1 MNADNSSEPKRLIHL
16 LETADQYTDPQK
28 NAAMQNLARYLM
40 EKPPKDYKPAGDIE
54 ALKTFLKDKVN
65 EPTKNPILNAT
76 EMITPQDRMNGILK
90 IFRLINNDD
99 KTAGDQATG
108 TQKMYNNLFMAN
120 HLLGYSADGLWGKDG
135 YVTKMIQKL
144 NEENQNWMD
153 NKDNEELFREIVK
166 KSIDMSNPDLSPT
179 AEHIEALEKKV
190 EEKLG
195 IFLNKMVLGEAKSV
209 SPNKLHKAVKT
220 ITRFFRSIVSR
231 QVAQKSEKSSM
242 DQANK
247 CLVILQQI
255 PAKAFK
261 EDDQTK
267 LDDFKKTFAQHG
279 ANQTPLPLKD
289 LYKIQILTAKV
300 LNHYRTQR
308 SVKRKR
314 LLNLG
319 DRARGVNKE
328 TSSEKRETLYQDLE
342 KEKTQL
348 ETEAHPINQAV
359 QALSNLVWG
368 AQPDR
373 IQSDNSIKLQKLLDE
388 SHKNRNTAINRAVRS
403 INFPERPRSNN
414 NDPPAPPTKL
424 RQ

>member
-16 LETADQYTDPQK
+16 LETAEQYTDPY
-28 NAAMQNLARYLM
+28 NNTNMQNLAMYLM
-40 EKPPKDYKPAGDIE
+40 EKSKDDYKPDDDIK
-54 ALKTFLKDKVN
+54 ALKGFLVAKVSDA
-65 EPTKNPILNAT
+65 TKNDVQNAT
-76 EMITPQDRMNGILK
+76 GMITPQDRMNGILK

-120 HLLGYSADGLWGKDG
+120 RLLGYSADGLWGKDG

-153 NKDNEELFREIVK
+153 NKVNEELFREIVK

-179 AEHIEALEKKV
+179 AEHIEALEKKGGGKV
-190 EEKLG
+190 G
-195 IFLNKMVLGEAKSV
+195 DILNNMVLGEAKSV

-255 PAKAFK
+255 PEKAFK

-328 TSSEKRETLYQDLE
+328 TSSEKRKTLYQDLE

-348 ETEAHPINQAV
+348 
-359 QALSNLVWG
+359 
-368 AQPDR
+368 
-373 IQSDNSIKLQKLLDE
+373 
-388 SHKNRNTAINRAVRS
+388 
-403 INFPERPRSNN
+403 
-414 NDPPAPPTKL
+414 
-424 RQ
+424 

>member
-1 MNADNSSEPKRLIHL
+1 
-16 LETADQYTDPQK
+16 
-28 NAAMQNLARYLM
+28 
-40 EKPPKDYKPAGDIE
+40 
-54 ALKTFLKDKVN
+54 
-65 EPTKNPILNAT
+65 
-76 EMITPQDRMNGILK
+76 NGILK

-120 HLLGYSADGLWGKDG
+120 RLLGYSADGLWGKDG

-153 NKDNEELFREIVK
+153 NKVNEELFREIVK

-179 AEHIEALEKKV
+179 AEHIEALEKKGGGKV
-190 EEKLG
+190 G
-195 IFLNKMVLGEAKSV
+195 DILNNMVLGEAKSV

-255 PAKAFK
+255 PEKAFK

-267 LDDFKKTFAQHG
+267 LDDFKKTFVQHG

-328 TSSEKRETLYQDLE
+328 TSSEKRKTLYQDLE

-348 ETEAHPINQAV
+348 
-359 QALSNLVWG
+359 
-368 AQPDR
+368 
-373 IQSDNSIKLQKLLDE
+373 
-388 SHKNRNTAINRAVRS
+388 
-403 INFPERPRSNN
+403 
-414 NDPPAPPTKL
+414 
-424 RQ
+424 